1 MLCKS
6 ENYIHQIN
14 VYINMRAGNLCQ
26 LILLQYDLFH
36 MIFLMLISKLFQF
49 VLIKLLIDN
58 SYLKN
63 SVHTCKFVVQVVFN
77 NKMT

>member
-1 MLCKS
+1 
-6 ENYIHQIN
+6 

-49 VLIKLLIDN
+49 VLMKLLIDI
-58 SYLKN
+58 SYLKI
-63 SVHTCKFVVQVVFN
+63 SVHTVSL
-77 NKMT
+77 